1 MQPAVS
7 ARLVADRGLE
17 GDRHARARSRRQVLL
32 ADRETLDAL
41 EVRPGQ
47 IRENVTTE
55 GIAVQ
60 ALPAGARL
68 RVGPALLE
76 ITGPCEPCAFMDS
89 IRPGLQEASRGR
101 RGVTARVIEGGE
113 VRVGD
118 PVTAL

>member
-1 MQPAVS
+1 MKPVS
-7 ARLVADRGLE
+7 AARLIPDRGLE
-17 GDRHARARSRRQVLL
+17 GDRHARAGSRRQVLL

-47 IRENVTTE
+47 IRENLTTE

-60 ALPAGARL
+60 ALPSGTRL

-76 ITGPCEPCAFMDS
+76 ITGPCEPCAFMDT
-89 IRPGLQEASRGR
+89 IRPGLREASRGR

-113 VRVGD
+113 VQVGD
-118 PVTAL
+118 PVAAV